1 MRALLLALVIS
12 LAKIAVWQILEYW
25 QFGELQQ
32 DRQCD
37 NVVAILYFLTI
48 WFLLAKIGV

>member
-1 MRALLLALVIS
+1 MALLVALVIS
-12 LAKIAVWQILEYW
+12 FAIMAVWQDLEYR

-32 DRQCD
+32 NRQCD
-37 NVVAILYFLTI
+37 NVVAILYFLVI